1 MGNRFRIVLAGLLV
15 TALAGCAV
23 TVNDGAGAGHESDW
37 RERQENNRDEIARL
51 EIGMSLAEVRER
63 LGRPDITEAFMRDG
77 TEFRIYHYRTQ
88 HRRGDGKTTRDETT
102 PLVFRDGRLEGWGD
116 TLLRRIGAGG

>member
-1 MGNRFRIVLAGLLV
+1 MGYRFRIALAGLLAI
-15 TALAGCAV
+15 ALAGCAV
-23 TVNDGAGAGHESDW
+23 TVNDGPGYESGW
-37 RERQENNRDEIARL
+37 RERQEHNRQEIARL

-63 LGRPDITEAFMRDG
+63 LGRPDITEAFTRDG